1 MKFVNSKQPTTCDFH
16 SQCTESTEIELHVQS
31 PPLGRVDG
39 AGREWKGL
47 GAGSGGRGWERE
59 RERERERADHAET
72 EAARKREREER
83 ESQHVENGAVRERER
98 GDRDRETETEDRHA
112 AKGAARRGSSC

>member
-47 GAGSGGRGWERE
+47 GRGGGEGGRGG
-59 RERERERADHAET
+59 ERERADNAET
-72 EAARKREREER
+72 AARKREREER
-83 ESQHVENGAVRERER
+83 GRVSTRRM
-98 GDRDRETETEDRHA
+98 
-112 AKGAARRGSSC
+112 AR